1 MDERDERKLTPDEAS
16 KTSLTTSKP
25 GSRFHSGKSMEGT
38 CLLIMRCPVYKGRES
53 HLGSCAELGNLFAD
67 AKGKGTSGET
77 ARPKVP
83 MRRTGADCSVVVVKS
98 L

>member
-1 MDERDERKLTPDEAS
+1 L
-16 KTSLTTSKP
+16 
-25 GSRFHSGKSMEGT
+25 HSGKSMEGA

-53 HLGSCAELGNLFAD
+53 HLGSCVELGNLFGD
-67 AKGKGTSGET
+67 AKGKGASGGT

-83 MRRTGADCSVVVVKS
+83 MRRTGADCPVVVLKS